1 MGWSFYNSDGQ
12 ILQGVLAGA
21 TLTIPVITEIDSGST
36 ITLDATTDIVLDAG
50 GADILLKDDGTDFG
64 GFTNTSGNL
73 IIKSGTTTAM
83 TFSGA
88 NATLAGNLTVSGTT
102 TTVDSTTLTVVD
114 PIIHLQTATGG
125 GALSGDTNKDVGI
138 AMQYHNGSAAKT
150 AFLGFD
156 DSDSKLM
163 YIADA
168 TLSSEVISNPTALGT
183 IKANIEAATIDV
195 SGDLTL
201 SAGADGALRFSVA
214 SSVKILDNSAA
225 SLVFEE
231 ADNAYMTFVT
241 TNSSEAVKFDKA
253 LDLNAAV
260 QLDSTMTVGV
270 DNTGYDVKFFGATA
284 SAYMLWDED
293 VDDLILAGAARIVIP
308 DGQLVL
314 GSTAVSSTA
323 AEINLL
329 DALDRGSILYG
340 NASGVTTV
348 LGQGG
353 ADTVLTSDGDDIAW
367 QAAAAGVGLGLVI
380 ALGG

>member
-367 QAAAAGVGLGLVI
+367 QAAAAGVGLGMVI
-380 ALGG
+380 ALS

>member
-73 IIKSGTTTAM
+73 IIKSGTTTAL

-367 QAAAAGVGLGLVI
+367 QAAAAGVGLGMVI
-380 ALGG
+380 ALS